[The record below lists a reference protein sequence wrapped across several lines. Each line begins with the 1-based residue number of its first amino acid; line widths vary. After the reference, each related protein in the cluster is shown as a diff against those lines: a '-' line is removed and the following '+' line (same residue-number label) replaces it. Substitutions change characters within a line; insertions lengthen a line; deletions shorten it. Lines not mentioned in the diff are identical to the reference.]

1 MDARSADRDRKSPVL
16 DDIGRHG
23 GCKANL
29 RTRQAA
35 TSRLPPLHP
44 QAQGAP
50 MANQLFDIYRTN
62 FRTSAEMMRIS
73 LENAVRLQEQQ
84 LGMVRHLLDENVRS
98 AERAAGAQSMEQL
111 VALQSELAG
120 RQLQSLGDFWSS
132 VWHSAAES
140 QRSFFE
146 RVGSEGMDVAR
157 SEEHTSELQS
167 RRDLV

>member
-1 MDARSADRDRKSPVL
+1 
-16 DDIGRHG
+16 
-23 GCKANL
+23 
-29 RTRQAA
+29 
-35 TSRLPPLHP
+35 
-44 QAQGAP
+44 

-62 FRTSAEMMRIS
+62 FRTTAEMMRIS

-111 VALQSELAG
+111 VSLQSELAG
-120 RQLQSLGDFWSS
+120 RQLQSLGDFWTS

-140 QRSFFE
+140 QRTFFE

-157 SEEHTSELQS
+157 KAYDSHTRISEDMARAAESAS
-167 RRDLV
+167 RAAQQERKERKSA

>member
-1 MDARSADRDRKSPVL
+1 
-16 DDIGRHG
+16 
-23 GCKANL
+23 
-29 RTRQAA
+29 
-35 TSRLPPLHP
+35 
-44 QAQGAP
+44 

-62 FRTSAEMMRIS
+62 FRTTAEMMRIS

-140 QRSFFE
+140 QRTFFE

-157 SEEHTSELQS
+157 KAYDSHTRISEDMARAAESAS
-167 RRDLV
+167 RASQQERKERKTA